1 MDCRRALYGN
11 IVLSGGSTLFKDFSK
26 RLQRDLR
33 SIVDARLEYVK
44 GIKSDTI
51 INLSS
56 VASSSKTIDVNV
68 LSHSNQR
75 HAVYTGGSFLSSL
88 DAFPTYCHSKAEY
101 EEFGP
106 NICRQSRIFSNL
118 V

>member
-1 MDCRRALYGN
+1 MSYIPASQRN

-33 SIVDARLEYVK
+33 SIVDTRLEYVK
-44 GIKSDTI
+44 GINSDSI
-51 INLSS
+51 INN
-56 VASSSKTIDVNV
+56 KKNIDVNV

-75 HAVYTGGSFLSSL
+75 HAVYTGGSFLASL
-88 DAFPTYCHSKAEY
+88 DAFPSYCHSKAEY

-106 NICRQSRIFSNL
+106 NICRQSRVFSNL
-118 V
+118 F